1 VSSLPFWGYAVVLVG
16 SLFLSLVLTPV
27 AISVAVRFRVLD
39 HPGPAKAHVK
49 AVPYLGGTAIVVSFT
64 AVVLVAALLR
74 PPPSGFPQLAGFLG
88 LGVVLA
94 LVGLVDDVRGG
105 LSPWLRLALE
115 AGAGVA
121 VWTMGY
127 TAHLGGVPRAL
138 DAVVTV
144 LWVTGVTNAF
154 NLLDNMDGLSAG
166 VSVIAAS
173 SIFGIAWLQH
183 RYLVAALA
191 VALAGCAAGF
201 LRSNFHPARIYMGD
215 AGSLFLGFMIAVLLL
230 KLRANAPTRVEVGVI
245 LAVPGVALFDTTLVM
260 VSRIAQKRNPFSG
273 GQDHTSHRLVYLG
286 LSVRTAVALTYAVGA
301 ALGGVAIAMT
311 QVPSA
316 RLFGV
321 VALLSVAILA
331 AVPLYGA
338 PVYKVAWAQ
347 AKGRKHPLLPTEESG
362 ARQADNSASD
372 NGGPGDGAIQLPD
385 PAPRTPAK
393 A

>member
-1 VSSLPFWGYAVVLVG
+1 VSSLPFWGYGLILLG

-27 AISVAVRFRVLD
+27 AIGVASRFGVLD

-49 AVPYLGGTAIVVSFT
+49 AVPYLGGTAIVVSF
-64 AVVLVAALLR
+64 AGVVLIAALLR
-74 PPPSGFPQLAGFLG
+74 PPPSGLPQLAGFLG
-88 LGVVLA
+88 LGVFLA

-121 VWTMGY
+121 VWAMGY
-127 TAHLGGVPRAL
+127 TAHLAGVPRAA

-144 LWVTGVTNAF
+144 LWVAGVTNAF

-166 VSVIAAS
+166 VSVIAALS
-173 SIFGIAWLQH
+173 MFGIAWLQH

-191 VALAGCAAGF
+191 IALAGCAAGF

-215 AGSLFLGFMIAVLLL
+215 AGSLFLGFTISVLLL
-230 KLRANAPTRVEVGVI
+230 TLRANAPTRVGVAVI

-260 VSRIAQKRNPFSG
+260 VSRMAHRRNPFSG

-286 LSVRTAVALTYAVGA
+286 LSVRKAVALTYLVGA
-301 ALGGVAIAMT
+301 ALGGVSIAMT

-316 RLFGV
+316 RLVGV
-321 VALLSVAILA
+321 AVLLGVAVVA
-331 AVPLYGA
+331 AVPLYAA
-338 PVYKVAWAQ
+338 PVYKVPWAQ
-347 AKGRKHPLLPTEESG
+347 AKGRKALAVPNVEEG
-362 ARQADNSASD
+362 AGQADSGRPAAD
-372 NGGPGDGAIQLPD
+372 TVQLPQ

>member
-1 VSSLPFWGYAVVLVG
+1 
-16 SLFLSLVLTPV
+16 
-27 AISVAVRFRVLD
+27 
-39 HPGPAKAHVK
+39 
-49 AVPYLGGTAIVVSFT
+49 VVSF
-64 AVVLVAALLR
+64 AGVVLVAALLR
-74 PPPSGFPQLAGFLG
+74 PPPSGLPQLAGFLG
-88 LGVVLA
+88 LGVLLA
-94 LVGLVDDVRGG
+94 LVGLADDVRGG

-115 AGAGVA
+115 AGAGVT
-121 VWTMGY
+121 VWAMGY
-127 TAHLGGVPRAL
+127 AAHLAGVPRAL

-191 VALAGCAAGF
+191 IALAGCAAGF

-215 AGSLFLGFMIAVLLL
+215 AGSLFLGFTISVLLL
-230 KLRANAPTRVEVGVI
+230 TLRANAPTRVGVAVI

-260 VSRIAQKRNPFSG
+260 VSRVAHRRNPFSG

-286 LSVRTAVALTYAVGA
+286 LSVRKAVALTYLVGA

-316 RLFGV
+316 RLVGV
-321 VALLSVAILA
+321 AALLGVAALA
-331 AVPLYGA
+331 AVPLYTV
-338 PVYKVAWAQ
+338 PVYKVPWPQ
-347 AKGRKHPLLPTEESG
+347 AKGRKLPSSPDEETG
-362 ARQADNSASD
+362 PRQADN
-372 NGGPGDGAIQLPD
+372 GGPDDGRRGAEGLQLPE

>member
-1 VSSLPFWGYAVVLVG
+1 VSSLPFWGYPLVLAG
-16 SLFLSLVLTPV
+16 SLFLSLVLTPL
-27 AISVAVRFRVLD
+27 AIGVAVRFGVLD

-49 AVPYLGGTAIVVSFT
+49 AVPYLGGTAIVVSF
-64 AVVLVAALLR
+64 AGVVLVAALLR
-74 PPPSGFPQLAGFLG
+74 PPPSGLPQLAGFLG
-88 LGVVLA
+88 LGVFLA

-115 AGAGVA
+115 AGAGLA
-121 VWTMGY
+121 VWAMGY
-127 TAHLGGVPRAL
+127 AAHLSGLPRAL

-144 LWVTGVTNAF
+144 LWVAGVTNAF

-166 VSVIAAS
+166 VSVIAAL
-173 SIFGIAWLQH
+173 SIFGVACLQH

-215 AGSLFLGFMIAVLLL
+215 AGSLFLGFTISVLLL
-230 KLRANAPTRVEVGVI
+230 TLRANAPTRVGVAVI
-245 LAVPGVALFDTTLVM
+245 LAIAGVALFDTTLVM
-260 VSRIAQKRNPFSG
+260 VSRVTHRRNPFTG

-286 LSVRTAVALTYAVGA
+286 LSVRKAVALTYLVGA

-316 RLFGV
+316 RLVGV
-321 VALLSVAILA
+321 AALLGVAVLV
-331 AVPLYGA
+331 AVPLYRV
-338 PVYKVAWAQ
+338 PVYKVPWAQ
-347 AKGRKHPLLPTEESG
+347 AKGRKLPALPKEETEPSQTDIG
-362 ARQADNSASD
+362 GRDI
-372 NGGPGDGAIQLPD
+372 GGPGPEAIQISEPGS
-385 PAPRTPAK
+385 RTPAK

>member
-1 VSSLPFWGYAVVLVG
+1 LWGYGLVLVG
-16 SLFLSLVLTPV
+16 SLFLSLVLTPL
-27 AISVAVRFRVLD
+27 AIGVAVRFGVLD

-49 AVPYLGGTAIVVSFT
+49 AVPYLGGTAIVVSF
-64 AVVLVAALLR
+64 AGVVLVAALLR
-74 PPPSGFPQLAGFLG
+74 PPPSGLPQLAGFLG
-88 LGVVLA
+88 LGVLLA
-94 LVGLVDDVRGG
+94 LVGLTDDVRGG

-115 AGAGVA
+115 AAAGVV
-121 VWTMGY
+121 VWAMGY
-127 TAHLGGVPRAL
+127 AAHLAGAPRAL

-173 SIFGIAWLQH
+173 SIFAIAWLQH
-183 RYLVAALA
+183 RYLVAALGI
-191 VALAGCAAGF
+191 ALAGCAAGF

-215 AGSLFLGFMIAVLLL
+215 AGSLFLGFTISVLLL
-230 KLRANAPTRVEVGVI
+230 TLRANAPTRVGVAVI

-260 VSRIAQKRNPFSG
+260 VSRVTHKRNPFSG

-286 LSVRTAVALTYAVGA
+286 LSVRNAVALTYLVGA

-316 RLFGV
+316 RLVGV
-321 VALLSVAILA
+321 GVLLGVAVIA
-331 AVPLYGA
+331 AVPLYRV
-338 PVYKVAWAQ
+338 PVYKVPWAQ
-347 AKGRKHPLLPTEESG
+347 AKGRKLPPLPDEEAG
-362 ARQADNSASD
+362 PRQADNGGQHS
-372 NGGPGDGAIQLPD
+372 GGPIAEALQLPQ
-385 PAPRTPAK
+385 PEPRSPAK